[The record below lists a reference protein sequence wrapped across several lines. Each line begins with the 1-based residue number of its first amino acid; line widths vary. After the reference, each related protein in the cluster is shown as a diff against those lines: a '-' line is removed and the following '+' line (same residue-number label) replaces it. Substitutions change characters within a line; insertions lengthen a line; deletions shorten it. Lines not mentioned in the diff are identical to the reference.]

1 MSISHEELDP
11 IESLAVTP
19 VSDDTILGIDMD
31 DIDHIKSTSSDT
43 TVPSDPSTMEKVDTG
58 DNDAPDIF
66 TPVSPREPSITEN
79 SPENVRHST
88 DIHGKS
94 PTRNMVSRFNM
105 VLTTPQLPG
114 HSRASLIKSQFQTL
128 EEKYV
133 QMCDGHMERISNLET
148 MCCDMDGELHKHTDK
163 WLAYMSHY
171 DDTVQILR
179 KELDRQDD
187 IQHKLYSKIA
197 DMEERHVSLIHH
209 NHRDIKTLEEKNS
222 LHKEHVHSDHNHID
236 TPQSSQTSTD
246 KLQYDNVPLLSQDNS
261 QSTQYYLVQGH
272 DDPLSNFYR
281 CTLKVTI
288 DGLSTPQGASLG
300 GT

>member
-1 MSISHEELDP
+1 
-11 IESLAVTP
+11 
-19 VSDDTILGIDMD
+19 
-31 DIDHIKSTSSDT
+31 
-43 TVPSDPSTMEKVDTG
+43 
-58 DNDAPDIF
+58 
-66 TPVSPREPSITEN
+66 
-79 SPENVRHST
+79 
-88 DIHGKS
+88 
-94 PTRNMVSRFNM
+94 
-105 VLTTPQLPG
+105 
-114 HSRASLIKSQFQTL
+114 
-128 EEKYV
+128 
-133 QMCDGHMERISNLET
+133 MCDGHMERISNLET
-148 MCCDMDGELHKHTDK
+148 MCCDGELHKHTDK

-171 DDTVQILR
+171 DDTVQMLR

-288 DGLSTPQGASLG
+288 DGIIYNYSSLEQGFQHHKALVLEAHDISRSIMNNTNHSAIKEQANRLDNHVNVTTWESMEMDVMRDLLKLKLHSCNAFRDKLFHTGTATLLHSVVSKKWESESTRPISA
-300 GT
+300 TP